1 MVSRQKTLRALTGT
15 RSVGQRDG
23 DLAEKQK
30 STTGN
35 PSLREVIMRLI
46 VRRIRRTSPV
56 VHKPVGREGARP
68 SLHAY
73 IIPHRGEKVNI
84 QIDDF

>member
-15 RSVGQRDG
+15 RSAGQRDG

-46 VRRIRRTSPV
+46 VRRIRRTRLLCISLWEEERLSPFTITLYRIGG
-56 VHKPVGREGARP
+56 K
-68 SLHAY
+68 
-73 IIPHRGEKVNI
+73 K
-84 QIDDF
+84 